1 MQVTMEQEVEIG
13 LVKLKKEKTMV
24 GKFLVGAEQIT
35 AELRL
40 DQSGYLVIQ
49 KLSNIGCLQLQ
60 QVQ

>member
-13 LVKLKKEKTMV
+13 LVKLKNEKTMV
-24 GKFLVGAEQIT
+24 GKFLVGVELITVEQK
-35 AELRL
+35 L

-49 KLSNIGCLQLQ
+49 KQSNIGYLQLQ

>member
-1 MQVTMEQEVEIG
+1 MQVIMVLGVVIG

-24 GKFLVGAEQIT
+24 GKFLVGVEQIT
-35 AELRL
+35 VELRL
-40 DQSGYLVIQ
+40 DQSGYLAIQ